1 MGLKEGFGQVCQRGI
16 SRKVGGLS
24 ERSVRNVFKG
34 VWDRCVLLSFEAFEK
49 GDLTEESWIR
59 GKFDVKKIKRR
70 GKK

>member
-1 MGLKEGFGQVCQRGI
+1 MGLKGGFGRVCQRGV

-24 ERSVRNVFKG
+24 RSVRNVFEG

>member
-1 MGLKEGFGQVCQRGI
+1 M
-16 SRKVGGLS
+16 GGLS
-24 ERSVRNVFKG
+24 ERSVRNVFEG